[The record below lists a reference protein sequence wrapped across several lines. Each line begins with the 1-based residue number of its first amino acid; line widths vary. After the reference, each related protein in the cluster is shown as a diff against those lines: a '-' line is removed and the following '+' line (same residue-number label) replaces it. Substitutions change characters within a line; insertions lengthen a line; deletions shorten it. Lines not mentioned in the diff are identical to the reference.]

1 MKTPHMRKLGKQLS
15 RNTGEVLIGTE
26 RDFSRRSGAS
36 RFWILHGQTKTQR
49 DRRTLN

>member
-26 RDFSRRSGAS
+26 GLLPAIRGRVAFGFFTAKRKRRETDG
-36 RFWILHGQTKTQR
+36 R
-49 DRRTLN
+49 